1 MARANDAVYWS
12 QRMKLMEDALKDHSF
27 SYVENMERQFM
38 AAQAQ
43 VEREIAVWYQRFAA
57 NNEITLADAKRLLT
71 SGELAEF
78 RWTVGEYIAYGQQNA
93 LDGAW
98 MKQLENASAR
108 VHVSRLEAIKLQIQ
122 QQAERLYAN
131 QLDLVDAAAR
141 DLYLGSYYGT
151 AFELQRGLGVGWTMQ
166 AINEATIAK
175 VLSRPWTADNLT
187 FRDRCWTNKQALV
200 NSVNTQLTQM
210 IIRGEAP
217 DKAIAAISH
226 QFKVGRDKAGRLIM
240 TEAAAFSSAAQKDCY
255 GELGV
260 ERFKVVATFD
270 KDTCETCG
278 AMDGEVFKMA
288 DYQIG
293 VTAPP
298 FHPWCRCCTAPY
310 FEDMTK
316 LGERW
321 TRNPDGTTSKVPAD
335 MGFDEWRQK
344 FVQGAQDNLTPPQAG
359 GIISI
364 SAPTPTP
371 GQRHFSTTVRGMPD
385 MTQDYGNALETRF
398 AAGTPVAQDAF
409 AKHVPTGSVADGT
422 YQGTAHFSPKTQ
434 KVYIN
439 FAKDADNPRGPGTTF
454 FHEHGHYIDFIS
466 CAGSGYTSTASA
478 VFGAAL
484 RSDFDAYIEATMK
497 QYSVKKL
504 DAYAIVSK
512 EIQGNTFNSISDLFG
527 GMSGNRCLG
536 DWYHKAPY
544 WRNPGAL
551 EKEAF
556 AHMFE
561 AQFSAD
567 KYALM
572 QKYFPTAFAE
582 FEKLLNGVI

>member
-1 MARANDAVYWS
+1 MARQNNPAYWS
-12 QRMKLMEDALKDHSF
+12 QRMKLMEDALKDRSF

-38 AAQAQ
+38 AAQAE
-43 VEREIAVWYQRFAA
+43 VERQIAVWYQRFAA
-57 NNEITLADAKRLLT
+57 NNQISLADAKRLLT
-71 SGELAEF
+71 AGELAEF

-98 MKQLENASAR
+98 MRQLENASAR

-122 QQAERLYAN
+122 QQAEALYSN

-141 DLYLGSYYGT
+141 EMYLGSYYGT

-217 DKAIAAISH
+217 DKAIATISH

-270 KDTCETCG
+270 KDTCEICG

-293 VTAPP
+293 LTAPP
-298 FHPWCRCCTAPY
+298 FHPWCRCCTCPY
-310 FEDMTK
+310 YADMAG

-321 TRNPDGTTSKVPAD
+321 TRSPDGTTSKVPAD
-335 MGFDEWRQK
+335 MSFDEWRQK
-344 FVQGAQDNLTPPQAG
+344 FVQGAGPGLTPPQAG
-359 GIISI
+359 GTIPAPAP
-364 SAPTPTP
+364 APTPE
-371 GQRHFSTTVRGMPD
+371 QQHFSTAVRGLPG
-385 MTQDYGNALETRF
+385 MTQDYGDALEARF
-398 AAGTPVAQDAF
+398 ATGTPVAQSAF
-409 AKHVPTGSVADGT
+409 AKHIPTGSVADGAHS
-422 YQGTAHFSPKTQ
+422 GTAFFSSPKQ
-434 KVYIN
+434 KVYMN
-439 FAKDADNPRGPGTTF
+439 FADDLTNVRGAGTTF
-454 FHEHGHYIDFIS
+454 FHEHGHFIDFM
-466 CAGSGYTSTASA
+466 AAPGTGWTSLQTPA
-478 VFGAAL
+478 FGDAL
-484 RSDFDAYIEATMK
+484 RADFNAYIKGIMK
-497 QYSVKKL
+497 QQKITKTAAYSVI
-504 DAYAIVSK
+504 AQEV
-512 EIQGNTFNSISDLFG
+512 QGDLYNAISDLMG
-527 GMSGNRCLG
+527 GLSRNKARGNWG
-536 DWYHKAPY
+536 HATKY
-544 WRNPGAL
+544 WTYTGML
-551 EKEAF
+551 EKESF

-561 AQFSAD
+561 AQFSPD

-572 QKYFPTAFAE
+572 QKYFPSALTE
-582 FEKLLNGVI
+582 FENLLNGVI

>member
-1 MARANDAVYWS
+1 MARANDAAYWP

-38 AAQAQ
+38 AAQAE
-43 VEREIAVWYQRFAA
+43 VERQIAVWYQRFAA
-57 NNEITLADAKRLLT
+57 NNQISLADAKRLLT

-108 VHVSRLEAIKLQIQ
+108 VHISRLEAIKLQIQ

-260 ERFKVVATFD
+260 ERYKIVASFD
-270 KDTCETCG
+270 TDICELCG
-278 AMDGEVFKMA
+278 AMDGEIFKMA
-288 DYQIG
+288 DYQVG
-293 VTAPP
+293 LTAPP
-298 FHPWCRCCTAPY
+298 FHPWCRCCTCPY
-310 FEDMTK
+310 YADMTG

-335 MGFDEWRQK
+335 MSFEEWKERFVRTGQSVGGEGSPKPGEITQIGRVDFSDKDAVFTQLKRAETDFTGLDYEMNCTITTDGKVWRISGTSGEVNSWGIVARGSNLKGSYSYHNHPAARTWFSFSAADVRFFLAAGEECAIASDDTYRYIIHRTKNTVDIDPEVAYHRFDE
-344 FVQGAQDNLTPPQAG
+344 
-359 GIISI
+359 I
-364 SAPTPTP
+364 
-371 GQRHFSTTVRGMPD
+371 
-385 MTQDYGNALETRF
+385 
-398 AAGTPVAQDAF
+398 
-409 AKHVPTGSVADGT
+409 
-422 YQGTAHFSPKTQ
+422 
-434 KVYIN
+434 
-439 FAKDADNPRGPGTTF
+439 
-454 FHEHGHYIDFIS
+454 
-466 CAGSGYTSTASA
+466 
-478 VFGAAL
+478 L
-484 RSDFDAYIEATMK
+484 RSDVSVLAWNGLIDFERDGYHETMK
-497 QYSVKKL
+497 RLCQEL
-504 DAYAIVSK
+504 RIDYARRKID
-512 EIQGNTFNSISDLFG
+512 GT
-527 GMSGNRCLG
+527 
-536 DWYHKAPY
+536 
-544 WRNPGAL
+544 
-551 EKEAF
+551 
-556 AHMFE
+556 
-561 AQFSAD
+561 
-567 KYALM
+567 
-572 QKYFPTAFAE
+572 
-582 FEKLLNGVI
+582 